1 MTASYYDAYW
11 PWLTDGLS
19 RCSLTA
25 RDRSTDGGTS
35 PTRERGDPVG
45 EGGHAERSPVIVN
58 LWRYRAYILK
68 NALSDVRYRYAG
80 SAMGIAWNVI
90 TPLAQI
96 LIYSV
101 VFSQIMVTR
110 LTGLGSNTSFALYL
124 CAGLLPWGAFADCV
138 LRGTNAFIENA
149 HYLKKLPIPEQVFVA
164 KNAAAA
170 TLFLGISMAVLGLV
184 TVSVGGALSL
194 AWLGVPLALL
204 LFQGFGFGLGLLF
217 GTLNVFV
224 RDIGHALMIGLQ
236 LWMWVTPVVYV
247 ETILPARVQ
256 SVLPY
261 NPAYAFIDGL
271 HTMIVGGEWPRALQ
285 WTSML
290 FWASAAPVAGY
301 LILRRLR
308 PELRDVL

>member
-1 MTASYYDAYW
+1 
-11 PWLTDGLS
+11 
-19 RCSLTA
+19 
-25 RDRSTDGGTS
+25 
-35 PTRERGDPVG
+35 
-45 EGGHAERSPVIVN
+45 VIVN
-58 LWRYRAYILK
+58 LWRYRAYIIR

-96 LIYSV
+96 VIYSV
-101 VFSQIMVTR
+101 VFSQIMATR

-138 LRGTNAFIENA
+138 LRGSNAFIENA

-170 TLFLGISMAVLGLV
+170 TLFLGIAMGMLGLV
-184 TVSVGGALSL
+184 TLSVGGSLSL
-194 AWLGVPLALL
+194 AWVGVPLVLL

-224 RDIGHALMIGLQ
+224 RDIGHALLIGLQ

-247 ETILPARVQ
+247 ETILPRHIQ
-256 SVLPY
+256 HVLPY
-261 NPAYAFIDGL
+261 NPAYAFIDSL
-271 HTMIVGGEWPRALQ
+271 HRLIVGGEWPSAPQ
-285 WTSML
+285 WTAMV
-290 FWASAAPVAGY
+290 FWACAAPVAGY
-301 LILRRLR
+301 LVLRRLR